1 MKEPFDCYE
10 RFKEFSFKDKLL
22 LINSCNQ
29 VLVLNR
35 NFRYLSSLLFP
46 IHVIILCLLKE
57 WIREAPA
64 MLLVFIVFMF
74 AHVELFRR
82 RLIKLDVSFKRKH
95 KYVILAFSK
104 ERHFIFRQEL
114 LYFILYYLFS
124 GLLIWFFFLR
134 S

>member
-1 MKEPFDCYE
+1 MKEPFDCDE

-29 VLVLNR
+29 VPVLNR
-35 NFRYLSSLLFP
+35 NFRYLSSLLLP
-46 IHVIILCLLKE
+46 IYVVILCLLQE
-57 WIREAPA
+57 WIREAPVILVLPLI
-64 MLLVFIVFMF
+64 LLF
-74 AHVELFRR
+74 AHFELFRR
-82 RLIKLDVSFKRKH
+82 RLIKLDAFFKRKH

-104 ERHFIFRQEL
+104 EQHFIFRQGL
-114 LYFILYYLFS
+114 RYFILYYLFS

>member
-1 MKEPFDCYE
+1 MKEPFDCDE

-29 VLVLNR
+29 VPVLNR
-35 NFRYLSSLLFP
+35 NFRYLSSLLLP
-46 IHVIILCLLKE
+46 IYVVILCLLQE
-57 WIREAPA
+57 WIREAPVILVLPLI
-64 MLLVFIVFMF
+64 LLF

-82 RLIKLDVSFKRKH
+82 RLIKLDAFFKRKH

-104 ERHFIFRQEL
+104 EQHFIFRQGL
-114 LYFILYYLFS
+114 RYFILYYLFS